1 MNIPAIYGIAA
12 AQLKARQKIYRFTKG
27 HTKLPFAV
35 FVGCLANPLFH
46 EAFSVL
52 KASTMLYSGGCD
64 FGDEGDGPR
73 AWCGHMLPAVV
84 TSAQSPEL
92 QGWFSK
98 LIKLTMLQ

>member
-1 MNIPAIYGIAA
+1 MTGFAA
-12 AQLKARQKIYRFTKG
+12 DSDRMQVRFPRFTKG

-84 TSAQSPEL
+84 TSAQSIDL
-92 QGWFSK
+92 
-98 LIKLTMLQ
+98 